1 MEPGE
6 TLDLIQRAPQTGRV
20 LIHGA
25 TVLTMDPEVGDLA
38 GGDILLEGG
47 RIAAIGADLSSAAGD
62 GQAVVVDAHDQ
73 IAIPGLVDAHRHCWQ
88 SQFRRLT
95 PDFDLQDYI
104 ELMHLRLAPAY
115 TPHDMYVGNR
125 LAAAA
130 AIDAGVTSVL
140 DFSHNSRS
148 GDHTDE
154 AVRAWRDSG
163 VRAVFGCCVSAV
175 PEEGYDWRADLRR
188 LREGVLAADDGLVT
202 LRLAACAHAVPEV
215 VGDLCISAQSIG
227 LARELGIGTT
237 VDMVLGP
244 GAAQQILEL
253 SAEGALGPDVTWI
266 HGTGLSADAWR
277 ALADSGGRIVL
288 ATTSD
293 AMVRQVDGV
302 APIQAALD
310 HGLRPALSVDV
321 ECCVTSDLFT
331 QMQATLTLQRMS
343 SAQALLRGEEAPAP
357 LPARAVLEYA
367 TLGGAEANGLGDRC
381 GSLTPGKRADL
392 VLVDA
397 NDVNN
402 LPLNNAV
409 ATVVLGA
416 SNANVRTVLVDGVP
430 RKWDGRLL
438 EPDVRE
444 LRRMATESR
453 DRLLGA
459 VGYELDV
466 LGQPARSAL

>member
-1 MEPGE
+1 MEQGD
-6 TLDLIQRAPQTGRV
+6 TLERIHGTAGIGRV
-20 LIHGA
+20 LIQGA
-25 TVLTMDPEVGDLA
+25 TILSMDPGVGDLA
-38 GGDILLEGG
+38 RGDILIDGAS
-47 RIAAIGADLSSAAGD
+47 IAAIGPDLGAAAAD
-62 GQAVVVDAHDQ
+62 GQAVVVDATDQ

-95 PDFDLQDYI
+95 PDVDLQDYI

-115 TPHDMYVGNR
+115 TPADMYVGNL

-130 AIDAGVTSVL
+130 AIDAGITSVL

-148 GDHTDE
+148 SEHTDE
-154 AVRAWRDSG
+154 AVRAWQDSG

-175 PEEGYDWRADLRR
+175 PQEGYDWRADLRR
-188 LREGVLAADDGLVT
+188 LREGALAADDGRVT

-215 VGDLCISAQSIG
+215 VGDLCISAESIG
-227 LARELGIGTT
+227 YARELAIGTT

-244 GAAQQILEL
+244 GAAQHILEL
-253 SAEGALGPDVTWI
+253 SAAGALGPDVTWI
-266 HGTGLSADAWR
+266 HGTGLTDDAWR

-293 AMVRQVDGV
+293 AMVRQVDGM
-302 APIQAALD
+302 APIQAVLD

-331 QMQATLTLQRMS
+331 QMQATLALQRMC
-343 SAQALLRGEEAPAP
+343 SAQQVLRGEDSPP
-357 LPARAVLEYA
+357 LGARAVLEYA

-381 GSLTPGKRADL
+381 GSLTPGKRADV
-392 VLVDA
+392 VLIDA
-397 NDVNN
+397 ADVNS

-416 SNANVRTVLVDGVP
+416 HPGNVRTVFVDGVP
-430 RKWDGRLL
+430 RKWHGRLL

-444 LRRMATESR
+444 LRRLATASR
-453 DRLLGA
+453 DRLLEA
-459 VGYELDV
+459 IGYELDV

>member
-6 TLDLIQRAPQTGRV
+6 TLDLIRRTDGTGRV

-25 TVLTMDPEVGDLA
+25 TILSMDPQVGDLA
-38 GGDILLEGG
+38 RGDVLIEGAQISA
-47 RIAAIGADLSSAAGD
+47 IAPDLSSAAAD
-62 GQAVVVDAHDQ
+62 GQAVVVDAQGQ
-73 IAIPGLVDAHRHCWQ
+73 IAIPGFVDAHRHCWQ

-115 TPHDMYVGNR
+115 TPHDMYVGNL

-140 DFSHNSRS
+140 DLSHNSRS
-148 GDHTDE
+148 GDHTDA
-154 AVRAWRDSG
+154 AVRAWQDSG

-175 PEEGYDWRADLRR
+175 PEEGYDWRGDLRR
-188 LREGVLAADDGLVT
+188 LREGTLRADDGRVT
-202 LRLAACAHAVPEV
+202 LRLGACAHAVPEV
-215 VGDLCISAQSIG
+215 VGDLCISADS
-227 LARELGIGTT
+227 LAFARELGIGAT

-244 GAAQQILEL
+244 MAAQQIVEL
-253 SAEGALGPDVTWI
+253 SGEGALGPDVTWI
-266 HGTGLSADAWR
+266 HGTALTDDAWR

-293 AMVRQVDGV
+293 AMVRQVDGT
-302 APIQAALD
+302 APIQAALN

-331 QMQATLTLQRMS
+331 QMQATLSVQRML
-343 SAQALLRGEEAPAP
+343 SAQALLRGEDAPAP

-367 TLGGAEANGLGDRC
+367 TLGGAEANGVADRC

-392 VLVDA
+392 VLIDA
-397 NDVNN
+397 DDVNN

-416 SNANVRTVLVDGVP
+416 HSGNVRAVFVDGVV

-438 EPDVRE
+438 EPDVGE
-444 LRRMATESR
+444 LRRLATESR
-453 DRLLGA
+453 DRLLEA
-459 VGYELDV
+459 VDFELDV

>member
-1 MEPGE
+1 MELGE
-6 TLDLIQRAPQTGRV
+6 TLDLIRGTDGTGRV
-20 LIHGA
+20 LVQGA
-25 TVLTMDPEVGDLA
+25 TILSMDPAVGDLEH
-38 GGDILLEGG
+38 GDILIDGAT
-47 RIAAIGADLSSAAGD
+47 IAAVGADLSSAAAD
-62 GQAVVVDAHDQ
+62 GQAVVVDATDQ

-104 ELMHLRLAPAY
+104 ALMHLRLAPSY
-115 TPHDMYVGNR
+115 TPHDMYVGNL

-154 AVRAWRDSG
+154 AVRAWQDSG
-163 VRAVFGCCVSAV
+163 VRAVFGCCVSAL
-175 PEEGYDWRADLRR
+175 PQEGYDWRGDLRR
-188 LREGVLAADDGLVT
+188 LRDGALHADDGRVT

-215 VGDLCISAQSIG
+215 VGDLCISADSIG
-227 LARELGIGTT
+227 FARELGIGTT

-244 GAAQQILEL
+244 GAAKQILEL
-253 SAEGALGPDVTWI
+253 SADGALGPDVTWI
-266 HGTGLSADAWR
+266 HGTGLSDDAWR

-302 APIQAALD
+302 APIQAVLD
-310 HGLRPALSVDV
+310 HGQRPALSVDV

-331 QMQATLTLQRMS
+331 QMQATLALQRMS
-343 SAQALLRGEEAPAP
+343 SAQAMLRGEEAPPP
-357 LPARAVLEYA
+357 LPARSVLEFA

-392 VLVDA
+392 VLIDA
-397 NDVNN
+397 NAVSN

-416 SNANVRTVLVDGVP
+416 TNANVRTVFVDGVP

-438 EPDVRE
+438 DADVRE
-444 LRRMATESR
+444 LRRLATESR
-453 DRLLGA
+453 DRLLDTI
-459 VGYELDV
+459 GYELDV